1 MFDEIREFFRKQID
15 KMFFG
20 DNTII
25 SVSETAMDFAN
36 PDDTVTEIVVE
47 DSNGD
52 RRTWRITE
60 VK

>member
-15 KMFFG
+15 NMFFG

-47 DSNGD
+47 DKNGD